1 MEKKLTSK
9 QIDHLFNFT
18 RQHYVEYFDV
28 QSELVDHL
36 ANAIETEWQEN
47 PNLSFDEALSK
58 EFKKFGV
65 FGFMDVVEQKQKQL
79 RRKYHSIIW
88 SHFKEFF
95 SVPKII
101 VTALSVWF
109 VYFFMK
115 EIQNPQNFV
124 MSFYLVFLIIIFYQ
138 LFKNKKQQE
147 SESQKWLFNDIIYN
161 YGSSIGIF
169 ILLFQILN
177 FSIND
182 IESFLGNNLFLFFIS
197 VFLVLLVLLG
207 FIILFIIPSKAEKY
221 LSKIYPEY
229 NLKKV

>member
-1 MEKKLTSK
+1 MKLTQK
-9 QIDHLFNFT
+9 EIAKLYAFT
-18 RQHYVEYFDV
+18 RQHFVEWYDL

-65 FGFMDVVEQKQKQL
+65 FGFIDVVEQKQKQL

-88 SHFKEFF
+88 SHFKDFF

-101 VTALSVWF
+101 VTVLSVWF
-109 VYFFMK
+109 LYFFMK

-124 MSFYLVFLIIIFYQ
+124 MSFYLFFLIIIFYQ
-138 LFKNKKQQE
+138 LFKNKKQQG
-147 SESQKWLFNDIIYN
+147 SERQKWLFKDIIYN

-169 ILLFQILN
+169 I
-177 FSIND
+177 
-182 IESFLGNNLFLFFIS
+182 
-197 VFLVLLVLLG
+197 
-207 FIILFIIPSKAEKY
+207 
-221 LSKIYPEY
+221 
-229 NLKKV
+229 

>member
-1 MEKKLTSK
+1 MKLTQK
-9 QIDHLFNFT
+9 EIAKLYAFT
-18 RQHYVEYFDV
+18 RQHFVEWYDL

-65 FGFMDVVEQKQKQL
+65 FGFIDVVEQKQKQL

-88 SHFKEFF
+88 SHFKDFF

-101 VTALSVWF
+101 VMVLSVWL

-124 MSFYLVFLIIIFYQ
+124 MSFYVVFLIIIFYQ

-147 SESQKWLFNDIIYN
+147 SESQKWLFKDIIYN
-161 YGSSIGIF
+161 YGSLIGIF

-177 FSIND
+177 FSINH

-197 VFLVLLVLLG
+197 LFLVLLVLLG
-207 FIILFIIPSKAEKY
+207 FIILFIIPSKAEIY

-229 NLKKV
+229 NLEKM